1 MKKRHKQILNAFKVL
16 GGEATLK
23 QIADTTGLNPNG
35 VSQSMNATVLHE
47 ALEVIGGKGS
57 KRKYR
62 LKRPWSVQL
71 SLL

>member
-1 MKKRHKQILNAFKVL
+1 MNKRHRQILNAFKAL

-23 QIADTTGLNPNG
+23 QIAETTGLNANG
-35 VSQSMNATVLHE
+35 VSQSMNANVLHE
-47 ALEVIGGKGS
+47 ALEVIGGNGS
-57 KRKYR
+57 QKKYR